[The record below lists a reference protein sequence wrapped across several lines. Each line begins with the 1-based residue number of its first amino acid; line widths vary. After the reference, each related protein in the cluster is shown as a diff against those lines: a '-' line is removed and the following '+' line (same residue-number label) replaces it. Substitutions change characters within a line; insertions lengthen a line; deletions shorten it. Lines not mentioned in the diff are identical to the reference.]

1 MPVISRFYGMIV
13 AMHFLD
19 HPPPHFHVRYGEYRA
34 AIGVDPPRLLA
45 GDLPPRALGLVVEWA
60 RIHRRELLEKRAAPA
75 TRRAAETR
83 PAAGIG

>member
-19 HPPPHFHVRYGEYRA
+19 HPPPHFHIRYGEYRA

-60 RIHRRELLEKRAAPA
+60 RIHRRELLENW
-75 TRRAAETR
+75 RRLQRGE
-83 PAAGIG
+83 PPEPVPPLE

>member
-60 RIHRRELLEKRAAPA
+60 RIHRRKLLENW
-75 TRRAAETR
+75 RRLQRGE
-83 PAAGIG
+83 PPKPVPPLE

>member
-60 RIHRRELLEKRAAPA
+60 RIHRRELLENW
-75 TRRAAETR
+75 RRLQRGE
-83 PAAGIG
+83 PPKPVPPLE